1 MASIDK
7 FKTGERITWLGIIV
21 NIFLAGF
28 KISAGLIGRSQAM
41 LSDGFHSL
49 SDVLAGGL
57 VLGSL
62 KVSRKPIDDTHPY
75 GHGKVESI
83 AAFIIALLLFGTAI
97 VLLYSAFGII
107 LRKEKIIPGI
117 LPLFAAIIS
126 ILVKEIMFR
135 STHRIGEKLNSPAI
149 IANAYDHR
157 SDAVSSIAALGG
169 IIGARLGYY
178 FLDPLAGFIV
188 ALLIFK
194 MGMKVFRSATA
205 ELMDASLPLAYR
217 DKISKLTL
225 QIEEVKSIKLLKTR
239 KMGQHNYIEL
249 KIEVE
254 PYFLLEEADEV
265 AKKVKEVLSNESE
278 HLGEIM
284 VYVEPGRKDFWEEK
298 IKLRKIEEILSEH
311 SQKFT
316 DFHDL
321 RIVRIGKEEC
331 VDFHIVLPQEMS
343 VEEAYNLSA
352 DLERD
357 IKRYFPKIEVIIRF
371 DQPR

>member
-7 FKTGERITWLGIIV
+7 FKTGERITWLGVIV
-21 NIFLAGF
+21 NIFLARF

-135 STHRIGEKLNSPAI
+135 STHRIGEKLSSPAI

-278 HLGEIM
+278 HPGEIM

-298 IKLRKIEEILSEH
+298 IKLRKIEEILSKH
-311 SQKFT
+311 SRKFT

-331 VDFHIVLPQEMS
+331 ADFHIVLPQEMS

-357 IKRYFPKIEVIIRF
+357 IKGYFPKIEVVIRF